1 MPTFDKSKQL
11 FELPVNSIEEY
22 YPVKQEG
29 QCDNPSD
36 SRTYMETWTF
46 SPEEVKRMNGRQKI
60 STARRVADAITKDQF
75 ENEMTEYFS
84 ALNSA
89 KDCELGK

>member
-22 YPVKQEG
+22 YPVKKTG

-36 SRTYMETWTF
+36 SRSYMETWTF
-46 SPEEVKRMNGRQKI
+46 TPLDVSGMNGRRKI
-60 STARRVADAITKDQF
+60 SIAQRVADAITKEQF
-75 ENEMTEYFS
+75 EGEMSQYFS
-84 ALNSA
+84 ALKYA
-89 KDCELGK
+89 KQCELGK